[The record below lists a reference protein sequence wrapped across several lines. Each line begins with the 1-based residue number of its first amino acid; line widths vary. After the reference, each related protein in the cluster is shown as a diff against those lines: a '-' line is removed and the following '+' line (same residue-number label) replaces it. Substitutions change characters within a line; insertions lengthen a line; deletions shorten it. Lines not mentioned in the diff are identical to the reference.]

1 MLTYR
6 ILYVIMGLEGGGK
19 VMIATNYTSVRNN
32 LKDYMDQVIQDFE
45 TVIVTR
51 KKDENVVMISEKA
64 YNNLLENAYLL
75 SDKENFDW
83 LMESKQQYERGEL
96 ISQPFPEEA
105 DE

>member
-19 VMIATNYTSVRNN
+19 AMIATNYTSVRNN

-64 YNNLLENAYLL
+64 YNNLLEN
-75 SDKENFDW
+75 E
-83 LMESKQQYERGEL
+83 
-96 ISQPFPEEA
+96 
-105 DE
+105 